1 MYKQNETFNKEIET
15 LQTKTK
21 KQKRNPRTETYILQ
35 AWPEEFNR
43 ELQS

>member
-21 KQKRNPRTETYILQ
+21 KQKRNPRTVTYK
-35 AWPEEFNR
+35 A
-43 ELQS
+43 